1 MNEIEQLALN
11 LKELPGIG
19 PRQAQRL
26 AYFLARRRDDLPH
39 RISTSILG
47 TRENTTTCSRCQRL
61 FTKNLDGLCKIC
73 SSTRD
78 KTLLIIPFDTDLEHI
93 EKTGSYHGY
102 YFVLGGTVPI
112 LEKNPETKVRIGKLK
127 SVIENLEYPEIGEV
141 IFAFNAT
148 PEGDNT
154 VQYLKRELS
163 PILTGMNF
171 DISTLGR
178 GLSTGSELEYAD
190 RNTLENALKYR
201 IHEES

>member
-1 MNEIEQLALN
+1 MNEIEKLAHN

-19 PRQAQRL
+19 PRQAKRL
-26 AYFLARRRDDLPH
+26 AYFLARRNDDLPH

-47 TRENTTTCSRCQRL
+47 TRENTSTCSRCQRL
-61 FTKNLDGLCKIC
+61 FTRNQSGLCKIC
-73 SSTRD
+73 DSNRE
-78 KTLLIIPFDTDLEHI
+78 KTLLVIPFDTDLDHI

-112 LEKNPETKVRIGKLK
+112 LEKNPENRVRIQRLK
-127 SVIENLEYPEIGEV
+127 SAIENLEYPEIGEI

-154 VQYLKRELS
+154 VEYLKRELAPLLS
-163 PILTGMNF
+163 GMNF
-171 DISTLGR
+171 DVSTLGR

-190 RNTLENALKYR
+190 KNTLDNALRYR
-201 IHEES
+201 VHEE